1 MNKIV
6 ELGYNLLKLIILFL
20 LIKNYILE
28 LKLII
33 NFEIFKKLNN

>member
-20 LIKNYILE
+20 LIKNYIRV
-28 LKLII
+28 II
-33 NFEIFKKLNN
+33 NY